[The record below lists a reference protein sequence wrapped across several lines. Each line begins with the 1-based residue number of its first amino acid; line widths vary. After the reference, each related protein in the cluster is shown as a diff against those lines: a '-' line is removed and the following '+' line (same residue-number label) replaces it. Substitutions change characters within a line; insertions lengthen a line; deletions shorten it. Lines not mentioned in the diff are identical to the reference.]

1 MTRVKNKLQAIFL
14 FILIFHF
21 YIFAQYPLVNQLDP
35 ELYIVKAMYY
45 VQTMDISMMNKCV
58 KVWRTLFIIYV
69 CGILIIL
76 YEQQWFRPTHS
87 YQWWSRRYITN
98 LRLKRSGERI
108 TVVGSSWKSL
118 LLKKAEI
125 RIRSDCIR
133 GKSVWLFSP
142 KKEIIEMR
150 TRLKHAEK
158 VQNQE
163 NQNCPNQS
171 QNILSRL
178 SPQKGGV
185 LWTICQKATSSKV
198 KLRGGWSLMWVMRL
212 RWGA

>member
-1 MTRVKNKLQAIFL
+1 MLKYLVFYLTGFNSAFFHLTRVKNKLQAIFL

-87 YQWWSRRYITN
+87 YQW
-98 LRLKRSGERI
+98 
-108 TVVGSSWKSL
+108 
-118 LLKKAEI
+118 
-125 RIRSDCIR
+125 
-133 GKSVWLFSP
+133 
-142 KKEIIEMR
+142 
-150 TRLKHAEK
+150 
-158 VQNQE
+158 
-163 NQNCPNQS
+163 
-171 QNILSRL
+171 
-178 SPQKGGV
+178 
-185 LWTICQKATSSKV
+185 
-198 KLRGGWSLMWVMRL
+198 
-212 RWGA
+212 

>member
-1 MTRVKNKLQAIFL
+1 M
-14 FILIFHF
+14 H
-21 YIFAQYPLVNQLDP
+21 
-35 ELYIVKAMYY
+35 Y
-45 VQTMDISMMNKCV
+45 VQMMDLNDEYMCKGLENTVYNICMWYLDNSIWTAMV
-58 KVWRTLFIIYV
+58 
-69 CGILIIL
+69 
-76 YEQQWFRPTHS
+76 FRPTHS

-125 RIRSDCIR
+125 RIGSDCIR